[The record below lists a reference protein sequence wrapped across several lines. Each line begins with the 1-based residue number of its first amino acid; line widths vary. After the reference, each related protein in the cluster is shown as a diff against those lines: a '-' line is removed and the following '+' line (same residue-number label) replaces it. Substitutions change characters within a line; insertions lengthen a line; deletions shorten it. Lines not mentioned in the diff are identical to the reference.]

1 MPVTR
6 LFEHSADAKDVA
18 AGTTI
23 FRVGD
28 PRDFLYAVVEG
39 QVDLFVNDSLVET
52 VEKGGIFG
60 EMALI
65 DKDNRIGTAVART
78 NAKVVPVDE
87 QRFLFLIQQTPNFAI
102 HVMRVLSDRLR
113 RMDERLRLGTSVT
126 KVLTEK

>member
-1 MPVTR
+1 MPATSI
-6 LFEHSADAKDVA
+6 FEHASDAKPIA

-28 PRDFLYAVVEG
+28 PRDHMYAVVEG
-39 QVDLFVNDSLVET
+39 QVDIFVNGRLVET

-65 DKDNRIGTAVART
+65 DSSSRTATAVAKT
-78 NAKVVPVDE
+78 EAKIVPVDE
-87 QRFLFLIQQTPNFAI
+87 RRFLFLIQQTPNFAL

-113 RMDERLRLGTSVT
+113 RMDEQFVRATRA
-126 KVLTEK
+126 